1 MPDASP
7 QASSI
12 ATDMP
17 SIRDILDF
25 WFLPLDH
32 PEHGKLREGVWWK
45 APPEVDAEIGR
56 RFGAALD
63 RAICGAF
70 DHWRR
75 SPDGALALIILC
87 DQFPRHIHRRTA
99 RAFCG
104 DAKARDTARF
114 ALAHAYPAA
123 FDIFMR
129 GFFFLPF
136 GHSEVLADQELAC
149 ALYAAFRDEESLKH
163 AVEHRDVVARFGR
176 FPHRNEALNRVSTDQ
191 ELEFLTTANRY
202 GQ

>member
-1 MPDASP
+1 MLDTSL
-7 QASSI
+7 QAPNM
-12 ATDMP
+12 ATDAP

-32 PEHGKLREGVWWK
+32 PDHGKLREGMWWK

-56 RFGAALD
+56 RFGAALE
-63 RAICGAF
+63 RAVIGAF

-104 DAKARDTARF
+104 DVKARETARF
-114 ALAHAYPAA
+114 ALARAYPAA
-123 FDIFMR
+123 FDAFMR
-129 GFFFLPF
+129 GFFYLPF

-163 AVEHRDVVARFGR
+163 AIEHHAVVARFGR
-176 FPHRNEALNRVSTDQ
+176 FPHRNEVLGRISTEE
-191 ELEFLTTANRY
+191 ELDYLKTANRY

>member
-1 MPDASP
+1 MLDTSL
-7 QASSI
+7 QAPNM
-12 ATDMP
+12 ATDAP

-32 PEHGKLREGVWWK
+32 PDHGKLREWIWWK
-45 APPEVDAEIGR
+45 APPEVDAEIAR
-56 RFGAALD
+56 RFGAALEK
-63 RAICGAF
+63 AVGGAF
-70 DHWRR
+70 DHWRH

-104 DAKARDTARF
+104 DPKARETARY
-114 ALAHAYPAA
+114 ALERSYPGA
-123 FDIFMR
+123 FGVFMR

-163 AVEHRDVVARFGR
+163 AIEHRDVVARFGR
-176 FPHRNEALNRVSTDQ
+176 FPHRNEVLDRVSSDE
-191 ELEFLTTANRY
+191 ELEFLKTANRY